1 MIAHSEQF
9 KDFTK
14 GLNVLL
20 AGEFKL
26 PVYFDR
32 GFSQR
37 RSMYFSIEPIS
48 SDIVELRT
56 ESQVR
61 EFTANI
67 KLYWHRGGNRF
78 GERANHQKIMNT
90 VNKIVE
96 RAKQLL
102 ANNASYTVDNTPSFG
117 EWNKTF
123 SQEEK
128 QFVFPKFALTT
139 TFSQD
144 STAFGSATRI
154 SRDYIYFRDTLWYDG
169 KINSVDYDPPRK
181 DTENRSDLIM
191 ALMAYSTKVEDVVS

>member
-67 KLYWHRGGNRF
+67 KLY
-78 GERANHQKIMNT
+78 
-90 VNKIVE
+90 
-96 RAKQLL
+96 
-102 ANNASYTVDNTPSFG
+102 
-117 EWNKTF
+117 
-123 SQEEK
+123 
-128 QFVFPKFALTT
+128 
-139 TFSQD
+139 
-144 STAFGSATRI
+144 
-154 SRDYIYFRDTLWYDG
+154 
-169 KINSVDYDPPRK
+169 
-181 DTENRSDLIM
+181 
-191 ALMAYSTKVEDVVS
+191 

>member
-139 TFSQD
+139 TFSQF
-144 STAFGSATRI
+144 STVFGSATRI

-169 KINSVDYDPPRK
+169 KINSVDYDPPRN

>member
-102 ANNASYTVDNTPSFG
+102 ANNASYTVHNTPSFG

-144 STAFGSATRI
+144 STVFGSATRI
-154 SRDYIYFRDTLWYDG
+154 SRDYIYFRDTLWFDG
-169 KINSVDYDPPRK
+169 KINSVDYDPPRN

-191 ALMAYSTKVEDVVS
+191 ASMAYSTKVEDVVS

>member
-102 ANNASYTVDNTPSFG
+102 ANNASYTVDYTHSFG

-169 KINSVDYDPPRK
+169 KINSVDYDPPRN

>member
-32 GFSQR
+32 GFNQR
-37 RSMYFSIEPIS
+37 RSMYFSIEPVSSAIS
-48 SDIVELRT
+48 ELRT
-56 ESQVR
+56 ESQIR
-61 EFTANI
+61 EFTATI

-102 ANNASYTVDNTPSFG
+102 TNNASYTVDNTPSFG

-144 STAFGSATRI
+144 STVFGSATRI
-154 SRDYIYFRDTLWYDG
+154 SRDYIYFRDTFWFDG
-169 KINSVDYDPPRK
+169 KINGVDYDPPRN

-191 ALMAYSTKVEDVVS
+191 ASMSYSTLIEDVVS

>member
-169 KINSVDYDPPRK
+169 KINSVDYDPPRN

-191 ALMAYSTKVEDVVS
+191 ASMAYSTNVEDVVS

>member
-154 SRDYIYFRDTLWYDG
+154 SRDYIYFRDTLWFDG
-169 KINSVDYDPPRK
+169 KINSVDYDPPRN

-191 ALMAYSTKVEDVVS
+191 TSMAYSTKVEDVVS